1 MCREHTSCH
10 IAFEVGTKYQMIE
23 KLVNCKNEKDAWL
36 IVLILHYSDRG
47 LKFFS
52 PSRI

>member
-10 IAFEVGTKYQMIE
+10 IASEVGTKYQMTE
-23 KLVNCKNEKDAWL
+23 KLVNCKNEKDAW
-36 IVLILHYSDRG
+36 LILHYSDRG